1 MKIPSETLEL
11 IRARLDIVELVGEHV
26 QLSRAGRNMKGRC
39 PFHNEKTPSFIVS
52 PERQTFHCF
61 GCGEGGDAFSFVMKT
76 DGLSFTE
83 SAEKLAARVGVKVE
97 ADKAL
102 GPEEKER
109 LRAREAL
116 DFAADYYHELLKKD
130 PAADAARAY
139 VGKRK
144 VNAAM
149 LAQFKLG
156 FAPRNGGLVA
166 AAKKKGFDE
175 SILMKAGLAA
185 KRADGTVRDY
195 FFDRVLFPIKDAK
208 GAVIGF
214 GGRTMGDG
222 EPKYL
227 NSSDNPVFAKGRN
240 LYGLHDG
247 LPAVR
252 KSRRALLMEG
262 YMDVIAAHQ
271 FGFTTAV
278 APLGTALTPEQA
290 ALLKRSADSVVIVFD
305 ADNAGLN
312 AAVRGAE
319 VALQAGLAVRLTTV
333 PDGKDPDELLHAKGA
348 EPFAA
353 ALEAAK
359 DPSEFKTDLLLSRAA
374 QPLTPEAKSEI
385 ARSVLQTI
393 ALCGDEV
400 LKDEWTRRLA
410 QRLGVSEGSLTRSA
424 AKAAPRRHAPPVVEQ
439 EPAPSSA
446 PRRPA
451 ALPPADLQLLDLL
464 VKAPSCAGDA
474 RDDDFQ
480 SDAARAL
487 AVAVAKAAPYTGA
500 WAPRLLD
507 ALEDDGL
514 KAVASRMLSDENLHA
529 EPESHFRSVLERR
542 RKERRC
548 MDFKARVDTLSPDE
562 MREYMRLMTELR
574 GSKAAGRA

>member
-1 MKIPSETLEL
+1 M
-11 IRARLDIVELVGEHV
+11 GEHV

-76 DGLSFTE
+76 DGLSFVE

-116 DFAADYYHELLKKD
+116 EFAAEYYHELLKKD
-130 PAADAARAY
+130 PAAEEARKY

-175 SILMKAGLAA
+175 NVLMKAGLAA
-185 KRADGTVRDY
+185 KRQDGTLRDY
-195 FFDRVLFPIKDAK
+195 FFDRVLYPIKDAK
-208 GAVIGF
+208 GAVVGF
-214 GGRTMGDG
+214 GGRTLGDG

-227 NSSDNPVFAKGRN
+227 NSSDNPVFSKGRV
-240 LYGLHDG
+240 LYALHDA

-252 KSRRALLMEG
+252 KARKALLMEG

-271 FGFTTAV
+271 FGFANAV

-290 ALLKRSADSVVIVFD
+290 ALIKRSADSVVIVFD

-312 AAVRGAE
+312 AAVRGSE
-319 VALQAGLAVRLTTV
+319 VALQAGLSVRLTTV

-348 EPFAA
+348 EPFTAA
-353 ALEAAK
+353 IEAAK
-359 DPSEFKTDLLLSRAA
+359 DPSEFKTDLLLKRAA

-410 QRLGVSEGSLTRSA
+410 LRLGVSLQSLTRTAS
-424 AKAAPRRHAPPVVEQ
+424 KAGPSRHAPPREPEVEQ
-439 EPAPSSA
+439 ELPAEA
-446 PRRPA
+446 LAHRRA
-451 ALPPADLQLLDLL
+451 ASIPPADLQLLDLL
-464 VKAPSCAGDA
+464 LKAPACAGELKL
-474 RDDDFQ
+474 DDLE
-480 SDAARAL
+480 SDGGRAL
-487 AVAVAKAAPYTGA
+487 AAAVASAAPHTGA
-500 WAPRLLD
+500 WAPRMLD
-507 ALEDDGL
+507 ALEDAAL
-514 KAVASRMLSDENLHA
+514 RAVASRLLSDENLHA
-529 EPESHFRSVLERR
+529 EPESHLRAVLERR
-542 RKERRC
+542 RKERRSLAL
-548 MDFKARVDTLSPDE
+548 KARVESLSPDE
-562 MREYMRLMTELR
+562 MKEYMTLMSELR
-574 GSKAAGRA
+574 GSKTAGRA